1 MTSKAEIF
9 FIALLILFSLI
20 FVIFFVPR
28 YQYDNEKC
36 QRLGY
41 KVGVKIG
48 NETYCLPRFL
58 KID

>member
-1 MTSKAEIF
+1 MKLNAEIF
-9 FIALLILFSLI
+9 FIALLILFSLVFI
-20 FVIFFVPR
+20 IFFVPI

-36 QRLGY
+36 QKLGY